1 MKIYALRWLLASTVL
16 VTAPLCAA
24 DVATDAD
31 QDTGVIVVTG
41 SRPVTESSAGTK
53 STVPLAETPQ
63 SISVISASDIA
74 GLGLQN
80 LNQTLRFVAG
90 VTPEQRGASEEI
102 YDLFKLRGF
111 DALIYLDGLRQ
122 FTSPTGYA
130 SAQTDISRLD
140 RIEVVKGPAS
150 TLYGQSTP
158 GGIIAQSSKLPL
170 DRDLYGAAS
179 GTYGTFNLYRF
190 DADVGGRAAP
200 GVLWRLYGSANGADT
215 QQKFGKRER
224 QTISGAVTVGA
235 GGKTSLT
242 LLGNY
247 SHDPYNGTY
256 GVFPSLG
263 TLIPNPNG
271 RISSKFDG
279 GEAGNRYAREQ
290 AAGTYIFTHQFNDN
304 WAFRASGRLQRI
316 TSKLGLIYVSGGLD
330 PDDTAQ
336 RLYSRASYS
345 TRERLNAWTYD
356 NQLTGRFDTG
366 PITHNILIGYDRQ
379 LLHARELYAF
389 GTAPSID
396 VYAPVYGTIAVPRTP
411 AQVPNPFGGY
421 YNVRSLQ
428 QGVYAQD
435 ELSWGGLRVTLS
447 GREDWTRIAN
457 GLGTNAQ
464 DTVLPDAQKNRKFT
478 WRAGALYKFDMG
490 LAPYVSYATSFQP
503 QTAIVANPDGTT
515 GLAKPSTGKQLEAGA
530 KYQVPGTAI
539 LVTAA
544 WFRIIQNDVVTP
556 NPLTNISFQS
566 GKVRSTGVE
575 VEATLPLPYGFNG
588 RFAFS
593 RQRVKVLEDADLARV
608 GKSLE
613 TVGKGNMS
621 ANLEWSPKQGP
632 LEGLAL
638 GGAVRHV
645 SPVYAGIAPS
655 DGIARYSPSYTVYDA
670 LVRYDLAGVSD
681 RLNGLSVS
689 INATN
694 LFNKKYLTSCYANY
708 GWCWYGS
715 RRTVQGTIG
724 YRF

>member
-1 MKIYALRWLLASTVL
+1 MKIHGLRWLLASTVL
-16 VTAPLCAA
+16 ATAPLHAA
-24 DVATDAD
+24 DVAAAAD

-41 SRPVTESSAGTK
+41 SRSVNEVSAGTK
-53 STVPLAETPQ
+53 SSVPLAETPQ
-63 SISVISASDIA
+63 SISVISASEIA

-80 LNQTLRFVAG
+80 LNQALRYVAG

-158 GGIIAQSSKLPL
+158 GGIVAQSSKLPL
-170 DRDLYGAAS
+170 DRDLYGAVA
-179 GTYGTFNLYRF
+179 GTYGTFNLYRV
-190 DADVGGRAAP
+190 DADIGGRAAP

-224 QTISGAVTVGA
+224 QTISGAVTLGA
-235 GGKTSLT
+235 GGATSLT

-279 GEAGNRYAREQ
+279 GESGNRYQREQ
-290 AAGTYIFTHQFNDN
+290 AGGTYIFSHRFNED
-304 WAFRASGRLQRI
+304 WAFRASGRLQRV
-316 TSKLGLIYVSGGLD
+316 TSKLGLIYTSGLLD
-330 PDDTAQ
+330 PLDTTQ
-336 RLYSRASYS
+336 RLYARASYA

-356 NQLTGRFDTG
+356 NQLTGRFQTG

-396 VYAPVYGTIAVPRTP
+396 AYAPVYGTVTVPRTP
-411 AQVPNPFGGY
+411 AEVSNPFGGY
-421 YNVRSLQ
+421 YNVRALQ

-435 ELSWGGLRVTLS
+435 ELSWEGLRVTLS

-457 GLGTNAQ
+457 GLGTTAQ
-464 DTVLPDAQKNRKFT
+464 DTILPDAQKNRKFT
-478 WRAGALYKFDMG
+478 WRAGALYKLDMG

-503 QTAIVANPDGTT
+503 QTSIVVNPDGTT

-530 KYQVPGTAI
+530 KYQVPGTDI
-539 LVTAA
+539 LFTAA
-544 WFRIIQNDVVTP
+544 WFRIIQNDVVTS
-556 NPLTNISFQS
+556 NPLTFIAFQS

-575 VEATLPLPYGFNG
+575 VEATVPLPYGFNG
-588 RFAFS
+588 RLAFS
-593 RQRVKVLEDADLARV
+593 RQRVKVLEDADAARV

-613 TVGKGNMS
+613 TAGRGNLS

-645 SPVYAGIAPS
+645 AKVYAGIAPT
-655 DGIARYSPSYTVYDA
+655 DGLARYSPSYTLFDA
-670 LVRYDLAGVSD
+670 LVRYDLGGVSD
-681 RLNGLSVS
+681 SLRGVSVS
-689 INATN
+689 VNATN
-694 LFNKKYLTSCYANY
+694 IFNKKYLTSCYANY
-708 GWCWYGS
+708 AWCWYGS